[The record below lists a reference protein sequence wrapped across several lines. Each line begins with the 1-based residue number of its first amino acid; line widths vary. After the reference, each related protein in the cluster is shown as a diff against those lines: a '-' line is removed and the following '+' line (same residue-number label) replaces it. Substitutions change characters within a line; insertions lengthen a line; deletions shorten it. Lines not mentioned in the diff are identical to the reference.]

1 MQDPAAG
8 RHSRLRQRQRHV
20 RRWGHTGHGGVDG
33 LIQAGAGLLAA
44 QAFPTRMPFGFCL
57 FHAQQNGRLIGVAR
71 LASVARVALLLRI
84 VLLAQG
90 A

>member
-33 LIQAGAGLLAA
+33 LLPAGAGLLAGCPVA
-44 QAFPTRMPFGFCL
+44 PSLAGACEPVGQADER
-57 FHAQQNGRLIGVAR
+57 GRAG
-71 LASVARVALLLRI
+71 ST
-84 VLLAQG
+84 G
-90 A
+90 D